1 MAIVDQYG
9 SPYANQYGHV
19 VARGAARHTG
29 MRPWEQVKLQD
40 IGKLVPAQDRQ
51 TLVSASRR
59 LYLNQPILSGA
70 VEQKSMYSI
79 GRAWAPKFT
88 GQDKDFGDAAT
99 AWLSEIFYPLCDLRG
114 PVFDFKTELYLLSD
128 AIDRDGE
135 AFVVLTETKEGFPRI
150 QHIPCHRVGSPQ
162 KMPDGPIESGPYRNA
177 RLTDGI
183 VYNRVGTPIAF
194 AYLDEDFNLIQ
205 WVSFRDAIHV
215 YDPSWQEQGRGLP
228 AFTASLNMLRD
239 AMQSHDLETMAQAML
254 SGRVFIEW
262 NERGGPDTGDPG
274 FALTGSTE
282 NGAQCPGVQVEN
294 INGPMNTYYRAN
306 SGSKL
311 ETFHNPRPG
320 EAWENFQDR
329 IIRGA
334 LAGVNWPYAM
344 VWKSSGQGTA
354 ERHEIAKA
362 QRAIEDR
369 QSLLMRPALAI
380 ISWAVAKAQKIGVLP
395 QSPEW
400 YRWTFTMPRKLT
412 IDDGRMS
419 KEQIEGWRAGYV
431 NHEDILGDYGKTLE
445 EHYDA
450 RAREIY
456 LRKKAS
462 EKWSIDGIEIEDR
475 EMSMLTPNEQSAEQM
490 EAAKSPTTQSDD
502 NSDN

>member
-1 MAIVDQYG
+1 MAILDQYG
-9 SPYANQYGHV
+9 SPFANPYGNV
-19 VARGAARHTG
+19 AARGASRSNG
-29 MRPWEQVKLQD
+29 LRPWEPVRLQD
-40 IGKLVPAQDRQ
+40 IGNLVPACDRA

-70 VEQKSMYSI
+70 VEQKSMYAI
-79 GRAWAPKFT
+79 GKAWQPQFI
-88 GQDKDFGDAAT
+88 GEDKEFGAVAT
-99 AWLSEIFYPLCDLRG
+99 EWLTNIFMPLCDVRG

-135 AFVVLTETKEGFPRI
+135 AFVVLTQTKDGFPKI
-150 QHIPCHRVGSPQ
+150 QHIPCHRVASPRGIT
-162 KMPDGPIESGPYRNA
+162 DGTIPSGRYRNA

-183 VYNRVGTPIAF
+183 IYNREGAPVAF
-194 AYLDEDFNLIQ
+194 GYVDEMGDLIE
-205 WVSFRDAIHV
+205 WVSFFNALHI

-228 AFTASLNMLRD
+228 AFTPSLNALRD

-262 NERGGPDTGDPG
+262 NERGGPDLGDPA
-274 FALTGSTE
+274 FNLTGSVE
-282 NGAQCPGVQVEN
+282 NGSQTPGVTVEN

-334 LAGVNWPYAM
+334 LAGVNWPYSL
-344 VWKSSGQGTA
+344 VWKASGQGTA

-369 QSLLMRPALAI
+369 QELLKRPATAI
-380 ISWAVAKAQKIGVLP
+380 VSWAVAKAQKLGILP

-400 YRWTFTMPRKLT
+400 YKWDFTMPQKIT
-412 IDDGRMS
+412 IDDGRVG
-419 KEQIEGWRAGYV
+419 KELIEGWKAGYV
-431 NHEDILGDYGKTLE
+431 NHADILGMHGKNLE
-445 EHYDA
+445 QHYDA

-456 LRKKAS
+456 IRKKAA
-462 EKWSIDGIEIEDR
+462 EKWSIDGVEIEER
-475 EMSMLTPNEQSAEQM
+475 EMAMLTPNEMGEQ
-490 EAAKSPTTQSDD
+490 ETQTTATDG
-502 NSDN
+502 NSTD